1 MAEADFYQI
10 LGVKRSATADE
21 IRSAFR
27 ELVKKYHPDL
37 FATAAEKQQATE
49 RLRLVNE
56 AYAVLGNPQRRR
68 EYDQKTAH
76 EPTPPR
82 SPPPR
87 RNRSTARRGAKTA
100 ASPRR
105 RKIHIDW
112 SYLSKKPVRYALAAA
127 AAVLLLI
134 YATRPQPR
142 WTVGWILVENVEI
155 SSLAD
160 ASPSPRSAQN
170 WSPVAQFDSAPEC
183 AAALK
188 KQVREDEREG
198 SKAVFDER
206 NGMMAI
212 TVQVRKAAAAAGS
225 AKAGGSSESAV
236 VNDAGSTPEQV
247 QEAERAFSNG
257 AVRRVRNIECR
268 AARRLETSSWAQRAW
283 RQLGGSS

>member
-10 LGVKRSATADE
+10 LGVKRSATSDE

-27 ELVKKYHPDL
+27 ELVKQHHPDL
-37 FATAAEKQQATE
+37 FATVAEKQQATAK
-49 RLRLVNE
+49 LRLVNE

-68 EYDQKTAH
+68 DYDQKTAH

-82 SPPPR
+82 ARPSR
-87 RNRSTARRGAKTA
+87 RSRSAARRGARTA
-100 ASPRR
+100 ASPRP

-112 SYLSKKPVRYALAAA
+112 SYLSKKPVRYALAAVA
-127 AAVLLLI
+127 AAALLI

-142 WTVGWILVENVEI
+142 WTVGWTLVESVET
-155 SSLAD
+155 SSITNAPPSVR
-160 ASPSPRSAQN
+160 SPQN
-170 WSPVAQFDSAPEC
+170 WAPVGQFESAPEC

-212 TVQVRKAAAAAGS
+212 TVQVRKAAAS
-225 AKAGGSSESAV
+225 AKAGGSSESAAA
-236 VNDAGSTPEQV
+236 NDAGSTPEQV
-247 QEAERAFSNG
+247 QEAERVFSSG